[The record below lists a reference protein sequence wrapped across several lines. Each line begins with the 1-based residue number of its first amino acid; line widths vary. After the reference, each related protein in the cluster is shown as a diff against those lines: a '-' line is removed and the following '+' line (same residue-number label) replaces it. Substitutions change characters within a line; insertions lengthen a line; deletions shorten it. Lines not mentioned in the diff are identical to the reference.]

1 MLKNTFYFIL
11 KTLFVLKIFRFLS
24 WFFGHE
30 EKRLDVKDKVNVK
43 IYDVTTWKINNYN
56 THIDQYLKN

>member
-1 MLKNTFYFIL
+1 MLKNTVYFIL